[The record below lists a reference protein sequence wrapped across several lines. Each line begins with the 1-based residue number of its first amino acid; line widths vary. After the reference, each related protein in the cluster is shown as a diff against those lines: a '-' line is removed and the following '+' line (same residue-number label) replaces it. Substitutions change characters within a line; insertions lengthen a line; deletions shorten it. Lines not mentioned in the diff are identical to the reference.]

1 MTTHVR
7 SRLFGAALVAAFFV
21 ALIAVAPD
29 SWACDGGM
37 NRAEYTAC
45 MKGLK

>member
-1 MTTHVR
+1 MSTHVR
-7 SRLFGAALVAAFFV
+7 SKFFGVAVIAAFFV
-21 ALIAVAPD
+21 ALILVAPD

-37 NRAEYTAC
+37 NRAEYNAC